1 MLAFRPKRKSFSD
14 IAAAALAV
22 ALASCSSS
30 PKTKPELST
39 LVGKKV
45 ALIAVEGEETAR
57 RVAEVALVNQLVK
70 SGDFDLLARQ
80 DVEKSRAAL
89 GVDTTSP
96 VAIARGAGADLA
108 LVARVVRF
116 ETQER
121 SGYSKEKIN
130 DSQLEAETGNG
141 QTERLYKVR
150 ALDGDVAMELVFTDV
165 ATGEVRR
172 AEAARKETVT
182 VEDRARRESL
192 PPRLRFLEKLTNEA
206 FAEFFATHR

>member
-1 MLAFRPKRKSFSD
+1 MPASRPKLKAL
-14 IAAAALAV
+14 AAAALAV
-22 ALASCSSS
+22 ALASCSSG

-80 DVEKSRAAL
+80 EVEKSRAAL

-96 VAIARGAGADLA
+96 VEIARGAGADLA

-130 DSQLEAETGNG
+130 DSQLEAETGDG
-141 QTERLYKVR
+141 RTERLYKVR

-182 VEDRARRESL
+182 VEDRVRRESL

-206 FAEFFATHR
+206 FAEFFATYR